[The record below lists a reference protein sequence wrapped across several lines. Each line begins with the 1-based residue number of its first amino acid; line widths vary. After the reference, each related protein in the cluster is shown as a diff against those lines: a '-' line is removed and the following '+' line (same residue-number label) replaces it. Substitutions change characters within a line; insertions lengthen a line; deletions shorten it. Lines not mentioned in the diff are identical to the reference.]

1 MDRLRHHK
9 DVVPR
14 EYPELGLL
22 AWNRDVARAIPA
34 EEAFRLYERNWR
46 HVHKEGM
53 TYKERGLVAD
63 LVQQF
68 GHGVML
74 T

>member
-1 MDRLRHHK
+1 MDRPDHN
-9 DVVPR
+9 DTVIPR

-22 AWNRDVARAIPA
+22 AWNRDVARPMPA
-34 EEAFRLYERNWR
+34 EDAFHLYERNWR
-46 HVHKEGM
+46 HVRPADMIPREQV
-53 TYKERGLVAD
+53 LVAD
-63 LVQQF
+63 LVERF